1 MQKFHSK
8 MTPRSLYTQ
17 FPLTEITYAKVC
29 IIACAISDI
38 IAMCLELTIPVCCVI
53 IQTNDLPKSL
63 IESHTVKSSSY
74 DASRDLNR
82 YLSTLISDKA
92 NIKQYD
98 NQIIMPRS
106 PDFPSHMCT
115 R

>member
-29 IIACAISDI
+29 ILWGKLVHPA
-38 IAMCLELTIPVCCVI
+38 LL
-53 IQTNDLPKSL
+53 LPNF
-63 IESHTVKSSSY
+63 VKKGSKMF
-74 DASRDLNR
+74 AR
-82 YLSTLISDKA
+82 
-92 NIKQYD
+92 
-98 NQIIMPRS
+98 
-106 PDFPSHMCT
+106 T